1 MMASDRSDLC
11 VQVLET
17 VPSCE
22 RLSRLLE
29 CFSTEFART
38 PSFVVRCSGRVNI
51 IGEHVD
57 YCGYPVFPMAIEQTI
72 LLAVASSDD
81 NLLHIK
87 NTNNNFK
94 PYKCNVLTFSIDV
107 PSVGGPNW
115 YQYVLCGV
123 KGILE
128 NNSIQHDASRG
139 MMIMLSGNIPP
150 ASGLSSSSAIVSAT
164 VLATAFMHNAT
175 LNKQTLATIS
185 AECEK
190 FIGTQGG
197 GMDQAIAYLA
207 QEGCAQLIEWNPLRA
222 TPIKLPANAVFVI
235 ANSLSEANK
244 AATSDFN
251 QRVVECRLA
260 SRFLAKQMKLNW
272 RDLSRF
278 ADLQKALGYSLEQMI
293 TIVHTNLPLN
303 VYTRAD
309 MLKLLEVTEEDFSEN
324 LLTPNTRDSQTFKLK
339 QRALHVFQEALRVQQ
354 YIETAK
360 TTPDDCISHMK
371 TLMKQSHESLRTLYE
386 CSHENLDRIV
396 HISDQLGVGTRLTG
410 AGWGG
415 CVVALCDGVEESKRF
430 VETLKTEF
438 YAHIPKAQASDIAS
452 LCFTTSPQRGAEIYL
467 LEKEKNIYGPSA

>member
-1 MMASDRSDLC
+1 MTSAQSDLY
-11 VQVLET
+11 VQVLEA

-22 RLSRLLE
+22 RVSRLVE
-29 CFSTEFART
+29 RFSDEFARA

-72 LLAVASSDD
+72 LLAVAPSDD

-87 NTNNNFK
+87 NVDNNFK

-107 PSVGGPNW
+107 PSIGGPNW
-115 YQYVLCGV
+115 YQYVLCGI
-123 KGILE
+123 KGVIE
-128 NNSIQHDASRG
+128 NTTPNGVVPRG
-139 MMIMLSGNIPP
+139 MMLMLSGNIPP

-164 VLATAFMHNAT
+164 VLGAAYLHGAT

-190 FIGTQGG
+190 YIGTQGG

-207 QEGCAQLIEWNPLRA
+207 QEGCAQLIDWNPLRA
-222 TPIKLPANAVFVI
+222 TPIQLPSNAVFVI
-235 ANSLSEANK
+235 ANCLSEANK

-260 SRFLAKQMKLNW
+260 SRLLAKQMKLNW

-278 ADLQKALGYSLEQMI
+278 ADLQKALGLSLNEMVALVQ
-293 TIVHTNLPLN
+293 TNLALD
-303 VYTRAD
+303 VYTRLD
-309 MLKLLEVTEEDFSEN
+309 LLKLLEVSDEDFSEH

-339 QRALHVFQEALRVQQ
+339 QRALHVFEEALRVQQ
-354 YIETAK
+354 FIETAK
-360 TTPDDCISHMK
+360 ATPEDCIQRMK
-371 TLMKQSHESLRTLYE
+371 TLMQQSHESLRTLYE

-396 HISDQLGVGTRLTG
+396 KISEHLGVGTRLTG

-415 CVVALCDGVEESKRF
+415 CVVALCDGVAESERF
-430 VETLKTEF
+430 VDTLRTEF
-438 YAHIPKAQASDIAS
+438 YAHIPKAQTCDIAS
-452 LCFTTSPQRGAEIYL
+452 LCFTTSPQRGAEIYSIKTR
-467 LEKEKNIYGPSA
+467 KEICSPCA

>member
-1 MMASDRSDLC
+1 MMASDRGDLC
-11 VQVLET
+11 VKVLEA
-17 VPSCE
+17 VPNCG

-29 CFSTEFART
+29 CFSNEFARA

-72 LLAVASSDD
+72 LLAVAPSDD

-87 NTNNNFK
+87 NADSNFK

-107 PSVGGPNW
+107 PSSGGPNW

-123 KGILE
+123 KGVLE
-128 NNSIQHDASRG
+128 NSTIQHDAARG
-139 MMIMLSGNIPP
+139 MMIMLFGNIPP

-164 VLATAFMHNAT
+164 VLGTAYMHNAT

-222 TPIKLPANAVFVI
+222 TPIQMPANGVFVI

-260 SRFLAKQMKLNW
+260 SRLLAKQMKLNW
-272 RDLSRF
+272 RDLHRF
-278 ADLQKALGYSLEQMI
+278 ADLQKALGYSLEQMEAL
-293 TIVHTNLPLN
+293 VQANLGLN
-303 VYTRAD
+303 VYSRND
-309 MLKLLEVTEEDFSEN
+309 LLMQLEVTEQDFSDN
-324 LLTPNTRDSQTFKLK
+324 LLTPNTRHSETFKLR
-339 QRALHVFQEALRVQQ
+339 QRALHVLQESLRVQQ
-354 YIETAK
+354 FIETARSN
-360 TTPDDCISHMK
+360 PDDCIPRMK
-371 TLMKQSHESLRTLYE
+371 ALMKQSHESLRMLYE

-396 HISDQLGVGTRLTG
+396 ELSEHLGVGTRLTG

-415 CVVALCDGVEESKRF
+415 CVVALCDGVEESQRF

-438 YAHIPKAQASDIAS
+438 YANIPKAQTCEIES

-467 LEKEKNIYGPSA
+467 IEKQHNILDPSV